1 MKGSSLGETQLCNH
15 LLSDTTV
22 AYVQAGSSIW
32 GDVIMHGAEHFLTHF
47 SMRAPPKPPNP
58 LPSARQAQRTHK
70 HKGPVVTIAR
80 FHGNP
85 KQTVSERSNPTPCLE
100 TASIIGR
107 LFLKKKNIPSFLS
120 PHMLP
125 LTHEALIHKHNVCRV
140 HMCRETVPRRPC
152 VTILSTRD
160 MKMISMLTG

>member
-1 MKGSSLGETQLCNH
+1 MCEARTLWAWWCVCDQAYWPLGQRKELKGSSLGETQLCNH

-107 LFLKKKNIPSFLS
+107 LFLHICFPLHTKPSFTNTTSAECICAEKLYRAG
-120 PHMLP
+120 H
-125 LTHEALIHKHNVCRV
+125 V
-140 HMCRETVPRRPC
+140 
-152 VTILSTRD
+152 
-160 MKMISMLTG
+160 